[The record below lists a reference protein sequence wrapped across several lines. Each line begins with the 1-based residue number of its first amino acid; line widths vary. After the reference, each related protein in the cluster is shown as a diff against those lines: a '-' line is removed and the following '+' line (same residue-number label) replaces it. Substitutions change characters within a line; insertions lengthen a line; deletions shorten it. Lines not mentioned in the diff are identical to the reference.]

1 MVEWSITGKDKFVV
15 KYMQKVSG
23 ILTVIQTRRINPTR
37 VSIAYKDRSF
47 PFYANIPSYRSKNT
61 FVYLI
66 DVFEG
71 QLKLKDADA
80 TPNPEVM
87 HKVLKKNVIQ
97 QLVSGLE
104 STPFSQLLIYIL
116 LSVGLGISLGYIFGN
131 FIPIG

>member
-1 MVEWSITGKDKFVV
+1 MFEWSISGKDKFIV
-15 KYMQKVSG
+15 KYVQKVSG
-23 ILTVIQTRRINPTR
+23 ILTVIQTRKINPTR

-47 PFYANIPSYRSKNT
+47 PFYSNLPTYRTKNT

-104 STPFSQLLIYIL
+104 STPLSTLIIYIL
-116 LSVGLGISLGYIFGN
+116 LALGFGVSLGYIIGN
-131 FIPIG
+131 FVPIG